1 MAFGMDREPRFLW
14 GVGLALFL
22 AGCADPPS
30 SHRVAGGDNRQC
42 IVKAEV
48 TLARLDDGTAPT
60 ADPAR
65 LLSLYPDRAQRMMVE
80 GVATYA
86 CGREA
91 ERTLCVSEGAEPLGV
106 GFEYLD
112 QRLATLVAPT
122 DGETQ
127 RLRLTFKILE
137 RGECRFQVALPPEAR
152 G

>member
-1 MAFGMDREPRFLW
+1 MTFGMHRGPRFLW
-14 GVGLALFL
+14 GVGLTLFL

-30 SHRVAGGDNRQC
+30 SRLVAGGDNRQC

-48 TLARLDDGTAPT
+48 TLARLDDGTAPVV
-60 ADPAR
+60 DPAR

-86 CGREA
+86 CRREA

-106 GFEYLD
+106 SFEHLD
-112 QRLATLVAPT
+112 QRLADLLTPANGQTL
-122 DGETQ
+122 

-137 RGECRFQVALPPEAR
+137 KGECRFQVALPPQAR